1 MNQGIRYKEKKRKI
15 YIRAGKTSYLYKRI
29 TIRLMSNIS
38 PEILNARRQKMI
50 NFHVWRRGCV
60 QIIKNPGKSPVKIAD
75 ILKYVDSDNIPFN
88 LYFLN
93 IN

>member
-1 MNQGIRYKEKKRKI
+1 MFNV
-15 YIRAGKTSYLYKRI
+15 
-29 TIRLMSNIS
+29 S

-50 NFHVWRRGCV
+50 NFHVWRRGYV
-60 QIIKNPGKSPVKIAD
+60 QIIKNPGKLSPVKIAD
-75 ILKYVDSDNIPFN
+75 ILKYVDSDNITFN